1 MKSRKFARREE
12 SPLLNRGLRW
22 IGALAVLL
30 IVLTLPDRLG
40 DFRLP
45 AAVRLPVE
53 LPLII
58 LALVLFTGRLQAIVR
73 AVIVAGLSLI
83 VLLKVAHMAAYFGF
97 DRPFNP
103 VADIL
108 MLPTI
113 LDTTGRA
120 GGLAAP
126 IGIVVAALL
135 LIGAIAGTL
144 RWTTGVVVRG
154 IPRHGQLPAAIA
166 ALAVTALIFTPFG
179 MPTASVFVRDQT
191 RAIIKDVREARA
203 FRAELA
209 QNPFHDAPSDS
220 LLAHL
225 KGTDVLLIFVE
236 SYGRA
241 SLDNPAY
248 APRLRGT
255 LKSFDAALKDKGF
268 SARSAWMASPTFGG
282 ESYLAHSAAVAGLW
296 ISNRQRYAQLLR
308 SDHRTLISDFNTAGW
323 RTVAVMPE
331 ITTAWPEG
339 DFFSFGKIY
348 RGPDLQYK
356 GQSFDYLTMPDQY
369 TLAAFQSRELAS
381 VDRAPV
387 MAEIALVSSHIPWAP
402 LPKLVPW
409 DEVGDGRIFNTAR
422 TPESANDVWRDPKRV
437 PEFYALSVDYTLQT
451 LMSFV
456 TAYAGDNTLLIIV
469 GDHQPMTFIAGEGA
483 SHEVPV
489 HIIARNPAL
498 LAALDEGT
506 WTAGMEPDGTSPS
519 WPMDSLR
526 ERILGAFTRRADQS
540 ESPPPEAEPETPP
553 QQQ

>member
-1 MKSRKFARREE
+1 MKVRKFARRE
-12 SPLLNRGLRW
+12 SPTPLRQGLRW
-22 IGALAVLL
+22 LGALLAIY
-30 IVLTLPDRLG
+30 IVLILPDRFGGIGSLLSL
-40 DFRLP
+40 RLP
-45 AAVRLPVE
+45 LE
-53 LPLII
+53 LPLIV
-58 LALVLFTGRLQAIVR
+58 LALIAVTGKPRIVLRTL
-73 AVIVAGLSLI
+73 IVAALTLI
-83 VLLKVAHMAAYFGF
+83 LIFKLANMAAYFGF
-97 DRPFNP
+97 ARAFNP
-103 VADIL
+103 LVDALMVPVA
-108 MLPTI
+108 
-113 LDTTGRA
+113 LDTLGKA
-120 GGLAAP
+120 GG
-126 IGIVVAALL
+126 IGAVVAALAATVL
-135 LIGAIAGTL
+135 VVALMVAVFVWA
-144 RWTTGVVVRG
+144 TGVFAHSISRHERLPVAFAALVVAAIGFTPYGTWGASLFARDQVVA
-154 IPRHGQLPAAIA
+154 ILQSLEDAASFRAQLLQDPFAQLPLDAR
-166 ALAVTALIFTPFG
+166 LA
-179 MPTASVFVRDQT
+179 
-191 RAIIKDVREARA
+191 K
-203 FRAELA
+203 
-209 QNPFHDAPSDS
+209 
-220 LLAHL
+220 L
-225 KGTDVLLIFVE
+225 KGNDVLLIFVE
-236 SYGRA
+236 SYGRS

-248 APRLRGT
+248 ASLLRGT
-255 LKSFDAALKDKGF
+255 LKKFGAALEEKGF
-268 SARSAWMASPTFGG
+268 AARSAWVTSPTFGG
-282 ESYLAHSAAVAGLW
+282 ESYLAHSTSVSGLW
-296 ISNRQRYAQLLR
+296 INNQQRYVQLLR
-308 SDHRTLISDFNTAGW
+308 SSHDTLISDFNTAGW